1 MSNDGLSTSEKV
13 NLLFKNFMNF
23 TSTLDSKQFFEETA
37 LANNANIFSENILS
51 AMPPENPSFTAISD
65 ATQLK
70 TLLQNGMSTVD
81 IDTSW
86 LTDKTTQ
93 ASASFSVDTANT
105 VLRMQNIELDY
116 VSNGGAA
123 FICKD
128 KNGLN
133 ILQNIIPSNYAASGY
148 GISLNYLHN
157 GTLKPVGWL
166 ATRSE
171 LAGAAFVGT
180 SVNFGGALF
189 DSKNG
194 IITFYDV
201 NGDPATV
208 FGSAKFYFTATKY
221 IGPMGVTSSST
232 MDVTGD
238 ATFNTNVHV
247 EEHLNVV
254 GDISATNIQGTLT
267 TTSQPNIETLASVSF
282 TNDVSFNSSVYIQYD
297 LSATNIETTGNIT
310 TNTLTVTDLHI
321 GNDVSINSLS
331 VLNDSS
337 FVSHVYVAKDLSAS
351 NIQTSEN
358 IVADGNITTNTL
370 TVTNTLIGND
380 VSINSLSVLNDSS
393 FVSHVYVAKDLSASN
408 IQTSENIVADGNIT
422 TNTLTVTDLHI
433 GNDVSINSLSVLNDS
448 SFVSHV
454 YVAKDLSASNIQTS
468 ANIVADGN
476 ITTNTLTVTD
486 LHIGNDVSINRLS
499 VLNDSSFNADLY
511 VAGDL
516 SATNI
521 DGTITTVSQ
530 PKINTMSSLRSVG
543 DLSSGSIAVGFG
555 NINIGSQVIT
565 AGEANF
571 QTTNVSALNT
581 NGGTINADGGNITS
595 DGGTLEVT
603 NIKGTIQSTHASQP
617 NITQLGVL
625 NNLTVTNDSSFNADL
640 YIAGDLS
647 ATNIQG
653 TLITETQT
661 AITSVG
667 TLSKLEVTN
676 DSSFNADLHV
686 DGDLTATNIQGTLTT
701 AAQTAIT
708 SVGTLNNLDVNATND
723 VIITTADNKNILLQP
738 GGTGD
743 GPEKVHIKG
752 SLTVDGSINFT
763 GGFVQTNTNVQ
774 ITDQLDISNNG
785 TGPALIARQHGTAD
799 VAAFYDDNAL
809 AMVIKGTSGEGGRV
823 GIGTNSIPNS
833 NYTGSGVLLSVNSPI
848 FTNGLI
854 NITEDSFSGPAAIL
868 FSNGNTM
875 EKDNISLITKGSN
888 RLFIASNGDITIE
901 KNLLVSDNLQVN
913 GAINASKD
921 TNTTSYLGRAAIGYA
936 ASLSDYASF
945 AHHDRNDS
953 SNYALLQS
961 SVGKTFLNCTNGQS
975 ISFRVNNSEKMTLTS
990 NGSIGI
996 GKSAPGHKLD
1006 VNGNIRGTNLYGTL
1020 ATASQPNVTTMSN
1033 LVTVGALDSGSITSG
1048 FTSIDVG
1055 TGLIAGGD
1063 LSGNKLSIESD
1074 SSFNNNLNVGGSIK
1088 AGYDTDTTS
1097 YFGSA
1102 AIGHAADYNDTAS
1115 FAHIDYNTTDSYALK
1130 QDNVGETA
1138 LNTAS
1143 GKKLFFKENNAYI
1156 MTVAGGNVG
1165 IGSTT
1170 PGEKLDVIGSASIS
1184 QKLYATDL
1192 SANKL
1197 SIEMDSSFNGD
1208 VYIGGDL
1215 SVNDILA
1222 SHIRTTDLTVTGA
1235 NTLRVEGKH
1244 IAEDISVNQGI
1255 NVANDS
1261 SFNADLYIGGDL
1273 SATNIQASTNMT
1285 TSTLNVTGTHTG
1297 NDVNINNLTVANDS
1311 SFNADLYIG
1320 GDLSATNIQA
1330 STNMT
1335 TVTLNVTG
1343 THTGND
1349 VNINNLTVANDSSF
1363 NADLYIGG
1371 DLSATTIQASTNMTT
1386 VTLNVTGTH
1395 TGNDVNINNLTVAND
1410 SSFNADVYISGD
1422 LSATTIQA
1430 STNMTTSTLNVTGT
1444 QTGNDVNINNLTV
1457 ANDSSFNA
1465 DVYISGDLSA
1475 TTIQASTN
1483 MTTATLNVTGT
1494 QTGNDVNINNL
1505 TVANDSSFNADL
1517 YIGGD
1522 LSATTIQAST
1532 NMTTVTLNVTGTQTG
1547 NDVNIN
1553 NLTVANDS
1561 SFNADLYIGGDL
1573 TVENDSSFN
1582 ADLYIGGDLS
1592 ATNIQASTNMTTA
1605 TLNVTGTQT
1614 GNDVNI
1620 NNLTVANDSSFNAD
1634 LYIGGDLSA
1643 TNIQASTNMTTT
1655 TLNVTGTQT
1664 GNDVNINNL
1673 TVANDSSFNADVYIS
1688 GDLSATTIQASTN
1701 MTTATLNVTGTQTGN
1716 DVNINNLTVANDSSF
1731 NADVYISGDLSA
1743 TNIQGTLTTASQP
1756 NVNTMSG
1763 LVTVGALQAGSISS
1777 GFGSI
1782 DVGTDSISGGAITG
1796 ASLNITNDLSAANI
1810 QATVNMTTST
1820 LNVTGTHTG
1829 NDVNINNLV
1838 VANDSSFNAD
1848 LYVGG
1853 DFIAT
1858 NIGGTLTTASQP
1870 NVTTMAG
1877 LTSVGTLSDLNVNA
1891 TNDVVI
1897 TTASNKDILL
1907 QPGGHTDGN
1916 EKVHIKG
1923 DLTVDGSI
1931 NFVGGFI
1938 QTNTNVQITDQLDIS
1953 NNGTGPALIARQH
1966 GTANIADFYDD
1977 NTLAMR
1983 IANGG
1988 NVGIGTDSPS
1998 VALDVSG
2005 NINAANITIAN
2016 DSTFN
2021 ADLYVAGDLSAT
2033 NIQGT
2038 LSTVNQPNITTV
2050 GILTELEVNGAA
2062 YATDISAGSSI
2073 KVGDTSITSAD
2084 TYLGGIPT
2092 APTAT
2097 SATNNAQLATTAFVQ
2112 SAISS
2117 GSSGSSG
2124 SSYII
2129 DQPPVLVSI
2138 SKDAQSSY
2146 VDVNWVK
2153 FSEVY
2158 KDAFT
2163 GRSYPI
2169 YLQTIVDI
2177 SFTSINGE
2185 SSNGWKTV
2193 HIGNGNY
2200 NTGGSETTQLNTLR
2214 FTAANGLSY
2223 TNSTGYSLSF
2233 TGKPV
2238 TDDLPVFTQDDSF
2251 DLRVY
2256 AVNNS
2261 GTVPAYIYIYNV
2273 GLKTTGAP
2281 SAVLVINTDTYT
2293 KTSFKM
2299 DTSFNLDSA
2308 DTSITSGIDITN
2320 YDISYT
2326 LIQSRSQET
2335 ITHQGVFDLDNYNN
2349 KNNLTFSSLKPG
2361 SKYRVQIRA
2370 KNALNSDIGP
2380 YGDAFTGTNFTNDGT
2395 NRFIDTTDLNS
2406 VSHNGMLVTK
2416 VGSASINGKIVGND
2430 TRSSRHIFSANNNNS
2445 KIAFS
2450 NASSLYVNYGRQGTD
2465 FTSGTYV
2472 ISTFEILKN
2481 GVAQYS
2487 DTMDFTNSATAL
2499 TADIGATGNQYTF
2512 TSASSYTDE
2521 GKITNYSKG
2530 FVYSSS
2536 LSCTGNANTNSIFN
2550 ANFPA
2555 SIDYY
2560 RVNYTIAS
2568 QSHNNTQRIDE
2579 NENTST
2585 SRNSEN
2591 FWVDDYSGTP
2601 SITYTASPTV
2611 SIEGQTFLFGIPS
2624 ITNIQLTA
2632 TYSISNFANYYI
2644 PYGTISS
2651 THNIHS
2657 KSNVSSTKN
2666 GYSFG
2671 TTTRDDIYTTPSYST
2686 TFTKNDSSITNGT
2699 YNANSTQSLLVT
2711 VNYLNNSVT
2720 PTVATQT
2727 STTTSNN
2734 LGKTF
2739 KDNTTSYT
2747 GNNLRFFNGS
2757 DAISGSN
2764 IVANN
2769 TSFATTYSSNI
2780 STALLYFNGRFV
2792 AGGYNNSYSATSLS
2806 PFSNWYTG
2814 YAVTGPDYSSYTN
2827 TGSNGFKWIAI
2838 QVSRS
2843 GNNVDLSD
2851 FKIGTGAGSATRH
2864 DNHLS
2869 TFSTK
2874 YRAYIYQDGK
2884 FGSLKSASNSGATSW
2899 FDTGPT
2905 TINGADSANGAL
2917 QADGFNALVNSNG
2930 GTTLYLIVGIDH
2942 DSNHY
2947 FTF

>member
-1 MSNDGLSTSEKV
+1 M
-13 NLLFKNFMNF
+13 
-23 TSTLDSKQFFEETA
+23 
-37 LANNANIFSENILS
+37 
-51 AMPPENPSFTAISD
+51 
-65 ATQLK
+65 
-70 TLLQNGMSTVD
+70 
-81 IDTSW
+81 
-86 LTDKTTQ
+86 
-93 ASASFSVDTANT
+93 
-105 VLRMQNIELDY
+105 
-116 VSNGGAA
+116 
-123 FICKD
+123 
-128 KNGLN
+128 
-133 ILQNIIPSNYAASGY
+133 
-148 GISLNYLHN
+148 
-157 GTLKPVGWL
+157 
-166 ATRSE
+166 
-171 LAGAAFVGT
+171 
-180 SVNFGGALF
+180 
-189 DSKNG
+189 
-194 IITFYDV
+194 
-201 NGDPATV
+201 
-208 FGSAKFYFTATKY
+208 
-221 IGPMGVTSSST
+221 
-232 MDVTGD
+232 
-238 ATFNTNVHV
+238 
-247 EEHLNVV
+247 
-254 GDISATNIQGTLT
+254 
-267 TTSQPNIETLASVSF
+267 
-282 TNDVSFNSSVYIQYD
+282 
-297 LSATNIETTGNIT
+297 
-310 TNTLTVTDLHI
+310 
-321 GNDVSINSLS
+321 
-331 VLNDSS
+331 
-337 FVSHVYVAKDLSAS
+337 
-351 NIQTSEN
+351 
-358 IVADGNITTNTL
+358 
-370 TVTNTLIGND
+370 
-380 VSINSLSVLNDSS
+380 
-393 FVSHVYVAKDLSASN
+393 
-408 IQTSENIVADGNIT
+408 
-422 TNTLTVTDLHI
+422 
-433 GNDVSINSLSVLNDS
+433 
-448 SFVSHV
+448 
-454 YVAKDLSASNIQTS
+454 
-468 ANIVADGN
+468 
-476 ITTNTLTVTD
+476 
-486 LHIGNDVSINRLS
+486 HIGNDVSINRLS

-530 PKINTMSSLRSVG
+530 PKINTMSSLRAVG
-543 DLSSGSIAVGFG
+543 DLSSGSIAPGFG
-555 NINIGSQVIT
+555 NINIGTTNIIT
-565 AGEANF
+565 AGDANF
-571 QTTNVSALNT
+571 QSTNVTELNVGGGDIT
-581 NGGTINADGGNITS
+581 SSGGTITIDNI
-595 DGGTLEVT
+595 E
-603 NIKGTIQSTHASQP
+603 GTIQTTHASQP

-625 NNLTVTNDSSFNADL
+625 NNLTVTNDASFNSDLYIAGDFSAANIQGTLVTSSQPNITEVGTLDAGSINSNFGNVNIGTSDFTGRNAMLSDTVSIDDISFNKTGVITTTINDIVLQPRGADTAQGIVNIKGGLKVDGSINFIGDYIQTNTNVQITEQLDISNAGTGPALIARQYGTADVAEFYDDNTLAMIVKGGPSNGGYVGIGTNAPEVALHVNHTNAIKIPKGTDEERPTANAAGHRGYIRYNTTTDQFEGFGAGSAWGSLGGVIDVDQDTYIKAEDNAGDDNDELKFFTANQQQMIIDANGKVGIGSDAPVNTLDVVGTAHVSNKLYATDLSSQSLSVSNDSSFNSDL

-653 TLITETQT
+653 TLT
-661 AITSVG
+661 
-667 TLSKLEVTN
+667 
-676 DSSFNADLHV
+676 
-686 DGDLTATNIQGTLTT
+686 
-701 AAQTAIT
+701 
-708 SVGTLNNLDVNATND
+708 
-723 VIITTADNKNILLQP
+723 
-738 GGTGD
+738 
-743 GPEKVHIKG
+743 
-752 SLTVDGSINFT
+752 
-763 GGFVQTNTNVQ
+763 
-774 ITDQLDISNNG
+774 
-785 TGPALIARQHGTAD
+785 
-799 VAAFYDDNAL
+799 
-809 AMVIKGTSGEGGRV
+809 
-823 GIGTNSIPNS
+823 
-833 NYTGSGVLLSVNSPI
+833 
-848 FTNGLI
+848 
-854 NITEDSFSGPAAIL
+854 
-868 FSNGNTM
+868 
-875 EKDNISLITKGSN
+875 
-888 RLFIASNGDITIE
+888 
-901 KNLLVSDNLQVN
+901 
-913 GAINASKD
+913 
-921 TNTTSYLGRAAIGYA
+921 
-936 ASLSDYASF
+936 
-945 AHHDRNDS
+945 
-953 SNYALLQS
+953 
-961 SVGKTFLNCTNGQS
+961 
-975 ISFRVNNSEKMTLTS
+975 
-990 NGSIGI
+990 
-996 GKSAPGHKLD
+996 
-1006 VNGNIRGTNLYGTL
+1006 
-1020 ATASQPNVTTMSN
+1020 TASQPNVTTMSN

-1074 SSFNNNLNVGGSIK
+1074 SSFNNNLHVGGSIK

-1102 AIGHAADYNDTAS
+1102 AIGYADYNDTAS
-1115 FAHIDYNTTDSYALK
+1115 FAHIDYNTTGSYALK
-1130 QDNVGETA
+1130 QDNAGETA

-1143 GKKLFFKENNAYI
+1143 GKKLFFKENNQYS

-1244 IAEDISVNQGI
+1244 IAEDISVNQGM

-1261 SFNADLYIGGDL
+1261 SFNANLYIGGDL

-1285 TSTLNVTGTHTG
+1285 TSTLNVTGTHTGNDVNINNLTVTNDSSFNTDLYIGGDLSATNIQASTNMTTVTLNVTGTQTGNDVNINNLTVANDSSFNADIYIGGDLSATNIQASTNMTTVTLNVTGTHTGNDVNINNLTVANDSSFNADVYISGDLSATNIQASTNMTTSTLNVTGTQTGNDVNINNLTVANDSSFNADLYIGGDLTVANDSSFNADLYIGGDLTVANDSSFNADLYIGGDLSATTIQASTNMTTVTLNVTGTQTG

-1343 THTGND
+1343 T
-1349 VNINNLTVANDSSF
+1349 
-1363 NADLYIGG
+1363 
-1371 DLSATTIQASTNMTT
+1371 Q
-1386 VTLNVTGTH
+1386 

-1422 LSATTIQA
+1422 LSATNIQA

-1505 TVANDSSFNADL
+1505 TVANDSSFNAD
-1517 YIGGD
+1517 
-1522 LSATTIQAST
+1522 
-1532 NMTTVTLNVTGTQTG
+1532 
-1547 NDVNIN
+1547 
-1553 NLTVANDS
+1553 
-1561 SFNADLYIGGDL
+1561 
-1573 TVENDSSFN
+1573 
-1582 ADLYIGGDLS
+1582 
-1592 ATNIQASTNMTTA
+1592 
-1605 TLNVTGTQT
+1605 
-1614 GNDVNI
+1614 
-1620 NNLTVANDSSFNAD
+1620 
-1634 LYIGGDLSA
+1634 
-1643 TNIQASTNMTTT
+1643 
-1655 TLNVTGTQT
+1655 
-1664 GNDVNINNL
+1664 
-1673 TVANDSSFNADVYIS
+1673 VYIS
-1688 GDLSATTIQASTN
+1688 GDLI
-1701 MTTATLNVTGTQTGN
+1701 
-1716 DVNINNLTVANDSSF
+1716 
-1731 NADVYISGDLSA
+1731 A

-1796 ASLNITNDLSAANI
+1796 VSLNITNDLSAANI

-1858 NIGGTLTTASQP
+1858 NIDGTLTTASQP

-1907 QPGGHTDGN
+1907 QPGGATDGN

-1966 GTANIADFYDD
+1966 GTNNIADFYDD

-2005 NINAANITIAN
+2005 NINATTIIIAN
-2016 DSTFN
+2016 DSIFN

-2050 GILTELEVNGAA
+2050 GILTELEVTGAA

-2073 KVGDTSITSAD
+2073 KVGETSITSAD

-2097 SATNNAQLATTAFVQ
+2097 SATNDAQLATTAFVQ

-2124 SSYII
+2124 SSNII
-2129 DQPPVLVSI
+2129 EQPPVLVSI

-2169 YLQTIVDI
+2169 YLQTFVDI

-2214 FTAANGLSY
+2214 FTAANGVSY

-2233 TGKPV
+2233 TGKPG
-2238 TDDLPVFTQDDSF
+2238 TDNLPAFTQDDSF

-2299 DTSFNLDSA
+2299 DTSFSLDSA

-2335 ITHQGVFDLDNYNN
+2335 ITHQGVFDLNGHNN
-2349 KNNLTFSSLKPG
+2349 KNDLTFISLKPG

-2395 NRFIDTTDLNS
+2395 NRFIDTTDLNN
-2406 VSHNGMLVTK
+2406 VSHNGMLVAK
-2416 VGSASINGKIVGND
+2416 VGSASINGKIVGDN
-2430 TRSSRHIFSANNNNS
+2430 TLLSRHIFSANNNNS

-2481 GVAQYS
+2481 GSAQYS
-2487 DTMDFTNSATAL
+2487 DTMDFTNSATEL
-2499 TADIGATGNQYTF
+2499 TADIGATDNQYTF

-2521 GKITNYSKG
+2521 GKITNYSEG

-2579 NENTST
+2579 NGNTST

-2611 SIEGQTFLFGIPS
+2611 SIEGETFLFGIPS

-2651 THNIHS
+2651 TPNIHS

-2757 DAISGSN
+2757 DTISGSN

-2806 PFSNWYTG
+2806 PFSNWNTG
-2814 YAVTGPDYSSYTN
+2814 YAVTGPVYSSYTN

-2930 GTTLYLIVGIDH
+2930 GTTLYLIVGIDQ
-2942 DSNHY
+2942 DSTHY

>member
-267 TTSQPNIETLASVSF
+267 STSQPNIETLASVSF

-370 TVTNTLIGND
+370 TVT
-380 VSINSLSVLNDSS
+380 
-393 FVSHVYVAKDLSASN
+393 
-408 IQTSENIVADGNIT
+408 
-422 TNTLTVTDLHI
+422 
-433 GNDVSINSLSVLNDS
+433 
-448 SFVSHV
+448 
-454 YVAKDLSASNIQTS
+454 
-468 ANIVADGN
+468 
-476 ITTNTLTVTD
+476 D

-530 PKINTMSSLRSVG
+530 PKINTMSSLRAVG
-543 DLSSGSIAVGFG
+543 DLSSGSIAPGFG
-555 NINIGSQVIT
+555 NINIGTTNIIT
-565 AGEANF
+565 AGDANF
-571 QTTNVSALNT
+571 QSTNVTELNVGGGDIT
-581 NGGTINADGGNITS
+581 SSGGTITIDNI
-595 DGGTLEVT
+595 E
-603 NIKGTIQSTHASQP
+603 GTIQTTHASQP

-625 NNLTVTNDSSFNADL
+625 NNLTVTNDASFNSDLYIAGNFSAANIQGTLVTSSQPNITEVGTLDAGSINSNFGNVNIGTSDFTGRNAMLSDTVSIDDISFNKTGVITTTINDIVLQPRGADTAQGIVNIKGGLKVDGSINFIGDYIQTNTNVQITEQLDISNAGTGPALIARQYGTADVAEFYDDNTLAMIVKGGPSNGGYVGIGTNAPEVALHVNHTNAIKIPKGTDEERPTANAAGHRGYIRYNTTTDQFEGFGAGSAWGSLGGVIDVDQDTYIKAEDNAGDDNDELKFFTANQQQMIIDANGKVGIGSDAPVNTLDVVGTAHVSNKLYATDLSSQSLSVSNDSSFNSDL

-653 TLITETQT
+653 TLT
-661 AITSVG
+661 
-667 TLSKLEVTN
+667 
-676 DSSFNADLHV
+676 
-686 DGDLTATNIQGTLTT
+686 
-701 AAQTAIT
+701 
-708 SVGTLNNLDVNATND
+708 
-723 VIITTADNKNILLQP
+723 
-738 GGTGD
+738 
-743 GPEKVHIKG
+743 
-752 SLTVDGSINFT
+752 
-763 GGFVQTNTNVQ
+763 
-774 ITDQLDISNNG
+774 
-785 TGPALIARQHGTAD
+785 
-799 VAAFYDDNAL
+799 
-809 AMVIKGTSGEGGRV
+809 
-823 GIGTNSIPNS
+823 
-833 NYTGSGVLLSVNSPI
+833 
-848 FTNGLI
+848 
-854 NITEDSFSGPAAIL
+854 
-868 FSNGNTM
+868 
-875 EKDNISLITKGSN
+875 
-888 RLFIASNGDITIE
+888 
-901 KNLLVSDNLQVN
+901 
-913 GAINASKD
+913 
-921 TNTTSYLGRAAIGYA
+921 
-936 ASLSDYASF
+936 
-945 AHHDRNDS
+945 
-953 SNYALLQS
+953 
-961 SVGKTFLNCTNGQS
+961 
-975 ISFRVNNSEKMTLTS
+975 
-990 NGSIGI
+990 
-996 GKSAPGHKLD
+996 
-1006 VNGNIRGTNLYGTL
+1006 
-1020 ATASQPNVTTMSN
+1020 TASQPNVTTMSN

-1074 SSFNNNLNVGGSIK
+1074 SSFNNNLHVGGSIK

-1102 AIGHAADYNDTAS
+1102 AIGHAAYNDTAS
-1115 FAHIDYNTTDSYALK
+1115 FAHIDYNTPGSYALK
-1130 QDNVGETA
+1130 QDNAGETA

-1143 GKKLFFKENNAYI
+1143 GKKLFFKENNQYS
-1156 MTVAGGNVG
+1156 MTVTGGNVG

-1170 PGEKLDVIGSASIS
+1170 PGEKLDVIGSVSIS
-1184 QKLYATDL
+1184 QKLYAADL

-1244 IAEDISVNQGI
+1244 IAEDISVNQGM

-1261 SFNADLYIGGDL
+1261 SFNANLYIGGDL
-1273 SATNIQASTNMT
+1273 SATTIQASTNMT

-1311 SFNADLYIG
+1311 SFNTDLYIG

-1343 THTGND
+1343 TQTGND

-1371 DLSATTIQASTNMTT
+1371 D
-1386 VTLNVTGTH
+1386 
-1395 TGNDVNINNLTVAND
+1395 
-1410 SSFNADVYISGD
+1410 
-1422 LSATTIQA
+1422 
-1430 STNMTTSTLNVTGT
+1430 
-1444 QTGNDVNINNLTV
+1444 
-1457 ANDSSFNA
+1457 
-1465 DVYISGDLSA
+1465 
-1475 TTIQASTN
+1475 
-1483 MTTATLNVTGT
+1483 
-1494 QTGNDVNINNL
+1494 L

-1573 TVENDSSFN
+1573 
-1582 ADLYIGGDLS
+1582 S
-1592 ATNIQASTNMTTA
+1592 ATNIQASTNMTTV

-1634 LYIGGDLSA
+1634 VYISGDLSA
-1643 TNIQASTNMTTT
+1643 TNIQASTNMTTA

-1731 NADVYISGDLSA
+1731 NADVYISGDLIA

-1907 QPGGHTDGN
+1907 QPGGDTDGN

-1966 GTANIADFYDD
+1966 GTNNIADFYDD

-2005 NINAANITIAN
+2005 NINATTIIIAN

-2050 GILTELEVNGAA
+2050 GILTELEVTGAA

-2073 KVGDTSITSAD
+2073 KVGETSITSAD

-2097 SATNNAQLATTAFVQ
+2097 STTNDAQLATTAFVQ

-2124 SSYII
+2124 SSNIVE
-2129 DQPPVLVSI
+2129 QPPVLVSI

-2169 YLQTIVDI
+2169 YLQTFVDI

-2214 FTAANGLSY
+2214 FTAANGVSY

-2233 TGKPV
+2233 TGKPG
-2238 TDDLPVFTQDDSF
+2238 TDNLPAFTQDDSF

-2335 ITHQGVFDLDNYNN
+2335 ITHQGVFDLSGHNN
-2349 KNNLTFSSLKPG
+2349 KNDLTFSSLKPG

-2395 NRFIDTTDLNS
+2395 NRFIDTTDLNN
-2406 VSHNGMLVTK
+2406 VSHNGMLVAK
-2416 VGSASINGKIVGND
+2416 VGSASINGKIVGDN
-2430 TRSSRHIFSANNNNS
+2430 TLLSRHIFSANNNNS

-2481 GVAQYS
+2481 GSAQYS

-2499 TADIGATGNQYTF
+2499 TADIGATDNQYTF

-2579 NENTST
+2579 NGNTST

-2611 SIEGQTFLFGIPS
+2611 SIEGETFLFGIPS

-2651 THNIHS
+2651 TPNIHS

-2666 GYSFG
+2666 GYSFDP
-2671 TTTRDDIYTTPSYST
+2671 TTRDDIYTTPSYST

-2711 VNYLNNSVT
+2711 VNYLNNSGT

-2757 DAISGSN
+2757 DTISGSN

-2806 PFSNWYTG
+2806 PFSNWNTG

-2930 GTTLYLIVGIDH
+2930 GTTLYLIVGIDQ
-2942 DSNHY
+2942 DSTHY

>member
-1 MSNDGLSTSEKV
+1 M
-13 NLLFKNFMNF
+13 
-23 TSTLDSKQFFEETA
+23 
-37 LANNANIFSENILS
+37 
-51 AMPPENPSFTAISD
+51 
-65 ATQLK
+65 
-70 TLLQNGMSTVD
+70 
-81 IDTSW
+81 
-86 LTDKTTQ
+86 
-93 ASASFSVDTANT
+93 
-105 VLRMQNIELDY
+105 
-116 VSNGGAA
+116 
-123 FICKD
+123 
-128 KNGLN
+128 
-133 ILQNIIPSNYAASGY
+133 
-148 GISLNYLHN
+148 
-157 GTLKPVGWL
+157 
-166 ATRSE
+166 
-171 LAGAAFVGT
+171 
-180 SVNFGGALF
+180 
-189 DSKNG
+189 
-194 IITFYDV
+194 
-201 NGDPATV
+201 
-208 FGSAKFYFTATKY
+208 
-221 IGPMGVTSSST
+221 
-232 MDVTGD
+232 
-238 ATFNTNVHV
+238 
-247 EEHLNVV
+247 
-254 GDISATNIQGTLT
+254 
-267 TTSQPNIETLASVSF
+267 
-282 TNDVSFNSSVYIQYD
+282 
-297 LSATNIETTGNIT
+297 
-310 TNTLTVTDLHI
+310 
-321 GNDVSINSLS
+321 
-331 VLNDSS
+331 
-337 FVSHVYVAKDLSAS
+337 
-351 NIQTSEN
+351 
-358 IVADGNITTNTL
+358 
-370 TVTNTLIGND
+370 
-380 VSINSLSVLNDSS
+380 
-393 FVSHVYVAKDLSASN
+393 
-408 IQTSENIVADGNIT
+408 
-422 TNTLTVTDLHI
+422 
-433 GNDVSINSLSVLNDS
+433 
-448 SFVSHV
+448 
-454 YVAKDLSASNIQTS
+454 
-468 ANIVADGN
+468 
-476 ITTNTLTVTD
+476 
-486 LHIGNDVSINRLS
+486 
-499 VLNDSSFNADLY
+499 
-511 VAGDL
+511 
-516 SATNI
+516 
-521 DGTITTVSQ
+521 
-530 PKINTMSSLRSVG
+530 
-543 DLSSGSIAVGFG
+543 
-555 NINIGSQVIT
+555 
-565 AGEANF
+565 
-571 QTTNVSALNT
+571 
-581 NGGTINADGGNITS
+581 
-595 DGGTLEVT
+595 
-603 NIKGTIQSTHASQP
+603 
-617 NITQLGVL
+617 
-625 NNLTVTNDSSFNADL
+625 
-640 YIAGDLS
+640 
-647 ATNIQG
+647 
-653 TLITETQT
+653 
-661 AITSVG
+661 
-667 TLSKLEVTN
+667 
-676 DSSFNADLHV
+676 
-686 DGDLTATNIQGTLTT
+686 
-701 AAQTAIT
+701 
-708 SVGTLNNLDVNATND
+708 
-723 VIITTADNKNILLQP
+723 
-738 GGTGD
+738 
-743 GPEKVHIKG
+743 
-752 SLTVDGSINFT
+752 
-763 GGFVQTNTNVQ
+763 
-774 ITDQLDISNNG
+774 
-785 TGPALIARQHGTAD
+785 
-799 VAAFYDDNAL
+799 
-809 AMVIKGTSGEGGRV
+809 
-823 GIGTNSIPNS
+823 
-833 NYTGSGVLLSVNSPI
+833 
-848 FTNGLI
+848 
-854 NITEDSFSGPAAIL
+854 
-868 FSNGNTM
+868 
-875 EKDNISLITKGSN
+875 
-888 RLFIASNGDITIE
+888 
-901 KNLLVSDNLQVN
+901 
-913 GAINASKD
+913 
-921 TNTTSYLGRAAIGYA
+921 
-936 ASLSDYASF
+936 
-945 AHHDRNDS
+945 
-953 SNYALLQS
+953 
-961 SVGKTFLNCTNGQS
+961 
-975 ISFRVNNSEKMTLTS
+975 
-990 NGSIGI
+990 
-996 GKSAPGHKLD
+996 
-1006 VNGNIRGTNLYGTL
+1006 
-1020 ATASQPNVTTMSN
+1020 
-1033 LVTVGALDSGSITSG
+1033 
-1048 FTSIDVG
+1048 
-1055 TGLIAGGD
+1055 
-1063 LSGNKLSIESD
+1063 
-1074 SSFNNNLNVGGSIK
+1074 
-1088 AGYDTDTTS
+1088 
-1097 YFGSA
+1097 
-1102 AIGHAADYNDTAS
+1102 
-1115 FAHIDYNTTDSYALK
+1115 
-1130 QDNVGETA
+1130 
-1138 LNTAS
+1138 
-1143 GKKLFFKENNAYI
+1143 
-1156 MTVAGGNVG
+1156 
-1165 IGSTT
+1165 
-1170 PGEKLDVIGSASIS
+1170 
-1184 QKLYATDL
+1184 
-1192 SANKL
+1192 
-1197 SIEMDSSFNGD
+1197 
-1208 VYIGGDL
+1208 
-1215 SVNDILA
+1215 
-1222 SHIRTTDLTVTGA
+1222 
-1235 NTLRVEGKH
+1235 
-1244 IAEDISVNQGI
+1244 
-1255 NVANDS
+1255 
-1261 SFNADLYIGGDL
+1261 
-1273 SATNIQASTNMT
+1273 
-1285 TSTLNVTGTHTG
+1285 
-1297 NDVNINNLTVANDS
+1297 
-1311 SFNADLYIG
+1311 
-1320 GDLSATNIQA
+1320 
-1330 STNMT
+1330 
-1335 TVTLNVTG
+1335 
-1343 THTGND
+1343 
-1349 VNINNLTVANDSSF
+1349 
-1363 NADLYIGG
+1363 
-1371 DLSATTIQASTNMTT
+1371 
-1386 VTLNVTGTH
+1386 
-1395 TGNDVNINNLTVAND
+1395 
-1410 SSFNADVYISGD
+1410 YIS
-1422 LSATTIQA
+1422 
-1430 STNMTTSTLNVTGT
+1430 
-1444 QTGNDVNINNLTV
+1444 
-1457 ANDSSFNA
+1457 
-1465 DVYISGDLSA
+1465 
-1475 TTIQASTN
+1475 
-1483 MTTATLNVTGT
+1483 
-1494 QTGNDVNINNL
+1494 
-1505 TVANDSSFNADL
+1505 
-1517 YIGGD
+1517 GD

-1592 ATNIQASTNMTTA
+1592 ATTIQASTNMTTA

-1643 TNIQASTNMTTT
+1643 TNIQASTNMTTS
-1655 TLNVTGTQT
+1655 TLNVTGTHT

-1907 QPGGHTDGN
+1907 QPGGASDGN

-2177 SFTSINGE
+2177 SFTSINGQ

-2238 TDDLPVFTQDDSF
+2238 TDNLPVFTQDDSF

-2579 NENTST
+2579 NGNTST

-2651 THNIHS
+2651 TPNIHS

-2671 TTTRDDIYTTPSYST
+2671 TTTRNDIYTTSSYST

-2711 VNYLNNSVT
+2711 VNYLNNSGT

-2757 DAISGSN
+2757 DTISGSN

-2806 PFSNWYTG
+2806 PFSNWNTG